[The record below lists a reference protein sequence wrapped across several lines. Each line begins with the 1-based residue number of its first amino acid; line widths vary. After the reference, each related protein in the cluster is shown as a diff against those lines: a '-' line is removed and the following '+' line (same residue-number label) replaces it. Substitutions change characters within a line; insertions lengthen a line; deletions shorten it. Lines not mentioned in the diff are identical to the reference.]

1 MQSTPELGS
10 SGNVGKRSLILAEKE
25 LLMELSSCYCL
36 TININ
41 FILFQHQLTLEL
53 LGFDNKS
60 RSLFPN
66 GVTEDACFVQCKIKN
81 DIASCRFI
89 YLKKKYGAFFTGD
102 FDLAAEMCELCRR
115 DFPVGS
121 GGTSVSFPFS
131 MPGVV

>member
-1 MQSTPELGS
+1 
-10 SGNVGKRSLILAEKE
+10 
-25 LLMELSSCYCL
+25 MELSSGYCL

-41 FILFQHQLTLEL
+41 VILFQHQLTLEL
-53 LGFDNKS
+53 LGVDKKS
-60 RSLFPN
+60 LSLFPN
-66 GVTEDACFVQCKIKN
+66 GVTEDACFMQCKIKN

-89 YLKKKYGAFFTGD
+89 CLKKKYGAFFAGD

-121 GGTSVSFPFS
+121 GGTLVSFSFS